1 MFSDVDDEDCGDEDC
16 GGEEEDDGG
25 SGSGSGCCRSGGGG
39 GRGCCCCCCCDVS
52 MHIPSISILLH
63 PLLWPKQPQLRV
75 IRHNVGRHHPIPI
88 FYEGLAPSELH

>member
-25 SGSGSGCCRSGGGG
+25 SGSGSGCCRSGGG